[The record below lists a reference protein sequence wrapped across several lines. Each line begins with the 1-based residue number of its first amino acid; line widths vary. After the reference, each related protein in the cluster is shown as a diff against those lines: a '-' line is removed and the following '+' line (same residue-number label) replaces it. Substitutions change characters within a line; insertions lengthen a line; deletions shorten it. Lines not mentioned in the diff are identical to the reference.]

1 MSAFD
6 IVLLGVLLVSGLLG
20 LWRGF
25 VAEVMSLTTWI
36 LAFWAAFAFGDHAA
50 AWLGGW
56 IDSDAA
62 RNAAGYVGTFILVLI
77 VGGLMTWLLTRLV
90 EGTGLSG
97 TDRVLG
103 FGFGVL
109 RGAAVCVVGV
119 LLMGFTA
126 LPQRAEWSASPL
138 VAVLQPGAE
147 WLRAWL
153 PEPVAARVQF
163 PPFGPPTQPLPD
175 ALPPT

>member
-1 MSAFD
+1 MLSAFD

-25 VAEVMSLTTWI
+25 VSEVMSLTTWV
-36 LAFWAAFAFGDHAA
+36 LAFWATFAFGDLAA
-50 AWLGGW
+50 DWLAGW
-56 IDSDAA
+56 ISADAA
-62 RNAAGYVGTFILVLI
+62 RNAAGYVGVFILTLVA
-77 VGGLMTWLLTRLV
+77 GGLLTWLLTRLV

-97 TDRVLG
+97 TDRLLG

-126 LPQRAEWSASPL
+126 LPQRGEWTRSPL
-138 VAVLQPGAE
+138 IAVLQPGAE
-147 WLRAWL
+147 WLRGWL

-163 PPFGPPTQPLPD
+163 PPFAVP
-175 ALPPT
+175 ALPEALPST